1 MRYKAFRKLHK
12 MNDEVVVPAL
22 TRASFVCAERVGLL
36 READKIQYCGD
47 AINTV
52 QCDDC
57 GTNHFKSFV
66 RCKSKFC
73 TLCQRVKSSLWTVHL
88 YTWLKQWLE
97 QGNYV
102 VFLNLTIKD
111 TDRLSDGLGQ
121 LEGAWR
127 LMTGKRYRKAFLT
140 KFPGGFRS
148 IEVKTGADS
157 GQWHPHIHA
166 LVLKKKYSKDTT
178 FLHYVWPKCVAE
190 CGGYSENLKI
200 LPFNRKPGETKEDFD
215 LRLVKSVK
223 EVCKYI
229 TKFDWENEAPERV
242 GEMYQALRG
251 KRQYSVWGA
260 LQNVRAAVEQDLS
273 TKSDK
278 DVQDFICQKCGC
290 TSGHPNK
297 LYRAIWDSEEEPVIV
312 DYKTSMPETLVT
324 GQGLERL
331 KVANNVTSM
340 QQHSHQREWVQQQL
354 DLGVFPRRHQNF
366 DEK

>member
-1 MRYKAFRKLHK
+1 MRYKSFRKLHK
-12 MNDEVVVPAL
+12 MNDEIVAPAL
-22 TRASFVCAERVGLL
+22 KKAAFVCSDRVGLL
-36 READKIQYCGD
+36 READKIQYCGE
-47 AINTV
+47 AINTI
-52 QCDDC
+52 QCNEC

-73 TLCQRVKSSLWTVHL
+73 ALCQKVKSSLWVAHL
-88 YTWLKQWLE
+88 YSWLKQWLE

-111 TDRLSDGLGQ
+111 TDLLSDGLSQ

-127 LMTGKRYRKAFLT
+127 LMTGKRYRKAWLS

-148 IEVKTGADS
+148 IEVKTGANS

-166 LVLKKKYSKDTT
+166 LVLKEKFSNDTK

-190 CGGYSENLKI
+190 CGGFSQNLKI
-200 LPFNRKPGETKEDFD
+200 LPFKRQSGEDKESYD
-215 LRLVKSVK
+215 LRLIKAVK

-242 GEMYQALRG
+242 GEMYNALQG

-260 LQNVRAAVEQDLS
+260 LQHVRAAVDQDLA
-273 TKSDK
+273 TKSDDELK
-278 DVQDFICQKCGC
+278 EFVCQKCGC

-297 LYRAIWDSEEEPVIV
+297 LYRAIWDSEDEPVIV
-312 DYKTSMPETLVT
+312 DYKTSIPETVVT
-324 GQGLERL
+324 GQNLERL
-331 KVANNVTSM
+331 KVANNVATM
-340 QQHSHQREWVQQQL
+340 QQKSKQREWVQEKLDIGAFSRRHL
-354 DLGVFPRRHQNF
+354 DLKN
-366 DEK
+366 